1 MFHRVIA
8 PAADGQVLI
17 TDKDLRVTMR
27 FMISIVTIFEEMQQ
41 DQIDNPKVKLDYK
54 IYARKIKKYGPTF
67 DGIMD

>member
-1 MFHRVIA
+1 
-8 PAADGQVLI
+8 
-17 TDKDLRVTMR
+17 MR
-27 FMISIVTIFEEMQQ
+27 FMISIVTIFEEMQR

>member
-1 MFHRVIA
+1 
-8 PAADGQVLI
+8 
-17 TDKDLRVTMR
+17 MR

-54 IYARKIKKYGPTF
+54 IYTRKIKKYGPTF